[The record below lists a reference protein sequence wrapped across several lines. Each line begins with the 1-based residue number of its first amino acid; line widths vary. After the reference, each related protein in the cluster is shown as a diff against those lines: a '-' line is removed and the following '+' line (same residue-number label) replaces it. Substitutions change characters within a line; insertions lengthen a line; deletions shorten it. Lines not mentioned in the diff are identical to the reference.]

1 MANSFGGV
9 YAGLV
14 SKAII
19 AAIWSTG
26 PALLLIISTT
36 LTRDFYKVFK
46 PDVSD
51 AQQVRFS
58 KIAVV
63 IVAAIFTIFGLN
75 AGSILNQMLGAFQ
88 IRSVVGIVLAVALF
102 WPRVTKNAA
111 FWSMLLG
118 GIVAAVWHFSGSP
131 FGVAPLWPAALVC
144 LVILIPMSLASK
156 EKVSPGY
163 KMYKE
168 ALEAAKAKGEL

>member
-1 MANSFGGV
+1 MAAKIAIPGVNANSALFEMANSFGGV

-14 SKAII
+14 SMAII

-75 AGSILNQMLGAFQ
+75 AGSILNQMLGASK
-88 IRSVVGIVLAVALF
+88 SV
-102 WPRVTKNAA
+102 
-111 FWSMLLG
+111 LLS
-118 GIVAAVWHFSGSP
+118 ASYWQLRFSGRELQKMRRSGQCFWAVSLP
-131 FGVAPLWPAALVC
+131 LYGISREVRSELLRFGLRH
-144 LVILIPMSLASK
+144 
-156 EKVSPGY
+156 
-163 KMYKE
+163 
-168 ALEAAKAKGEL
+168 